1 MGFILVYKK
10 HSFCSAFI
18 YENVPFIE
26 DVRRFR
32 FPSSCYTYQE
42 LGLGNNLFIW
52 SGNSFLT
59 LKLSTAAH

>member
-42 LGLGNNLFIW
+42 LGLGNNLFI
-52 SGNSFLT
+52 
-59 LKLSTAAH
+59 